1 MSSIQNLQERVAKL
15 EESRGDK
22 VTVLRVVYEVMD
34 TPEEM
39 EDGEWSGNATKL
51 EVFSPEEEAVLL
63 KYEEE
68 KIAAA
73 KPGEYVAVFW
83 TKHKAQELLSQAG
96 QNANAQDPTT
106 TEEPPG

>member
-1 MSSIQNLQERVAKL
+1 MSSIQNLQQRVAKL
-15 EESRGDK
+15 EESRSDK
-22 VTVLRVVYEVMD
+22 IVVIRVVYEVTD

-39 EDGEWSGNATKL
+39 EDGEWSGNVTKL

-68 KIAAA
+68 KITAA

-83 TKHKAQELLSQAG
+83 TKDKAQELLALAEKSDALCP
-96 QNANAQDPTT
+96 AM
-106 TEEPPG
+106 TE